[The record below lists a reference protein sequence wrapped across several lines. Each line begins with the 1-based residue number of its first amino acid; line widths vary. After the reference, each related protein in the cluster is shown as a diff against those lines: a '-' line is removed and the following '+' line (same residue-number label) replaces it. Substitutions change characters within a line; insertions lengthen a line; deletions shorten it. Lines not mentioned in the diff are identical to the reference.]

1 MHASGHASEPVFSRN
16 EWRIFAWFI
25 VALLTAA
32 LTASVLSWSDQGGFP
47 TERAA
52 ASTPGVEQAQPIEAG
67 G

>member
-1 MHASGHASEPVFSRN
+1 VFSRN

-25 VALLTAA
+25 VALLTVA
-32 LTASVLSWSDQGGFP
+32 LTASALSWSDQGGFP
-47 TERAA
+47 TARTA